1 MTSTLLE
8 ASPPVLDS
16 AAPHPTAV
24 PAGPP
29 LETAFLLTSMPIGG
43 AETLLASLLRGLDP
57 NWIRPQLVCLKELGL
72 LGEQLQREFPAHS
85 RLIGGKYDLRVFWRL
100 RRLFRQQRIQAVVT
114 VGAGDKMF
122 WGRLA
127 AAAARVPVVCC
138 ALHSTGW
145 PDGVGRLNRSLT
157 GLTDAFIAVAQ
168 PHGEFLVDHEKFPRA
183 KVVVIPNGV
192 DCQRFRPNAD
202 DAQRVRRD
210 LGIAPER
217 PLVGILAALRP
228 EKNHRLFLEAA
239 VEVVKQLPEVQ
250 FVIIGDGPERERIEC
265 WVSQLGLREHVR
277 LLGARQDTPQ
287 LLAALDL
294 LALTSHNE
302 ANPVSILESL
312 ACEVP
317 VAATAVGSVAESV
330 LHEGTGL
337 LVPPGQSGAMASAWL
352 RLLRDPEWAKQLGKS
367 GREHVRAHFSV
378 EQMVDGYQQLI
389 WRLWSASRRGDRA
402 PTCQAL
408 AGR

>member
-1 MTSTLLE
+1 MSTTLT
-8 ASPPVLDS
+8 APVSVRDVALPS
-16 AAPHPTAV
+16 LAAV
-24 PAGPP
+24 PPGPP

-43 AETLLASLLRGLDP
+43 AETLLASLMRGFDRQ
-57 NWIRPQLVCLKELGL
+57 WIRPQLVCLKELGL

-168 PHGEFLVDHEKFPRA
+168 PHGEFLVEHERFPRP
-183 KVVVIPNGV
+183 KVAVIPNGV
-192 DCQRFRPNAD
+192 DCHRFRPDRESAE
-202 DAQRVRRD
+202 QLRRVWG
-210 LGIAPER
+210 LAPGQ

-239 VEVVKQLPEVQ
+239 AAVITQRPEVQ
-250 FVIIGDGPERERIEC
+250 FVIIGDGPERERIEG
-265 WVSQLGLREHVR
+265 WVDQLGLREHVR

-302 ANPVSILESL
+302 ANPVSILEAL
-312 ACEVP
+312 ACQVP
-317 VAATAVGSVAESV
+317 VVATDVGSVAESV
-330 LHEGTGL
+330 LDQRTGL
-337 LVPPGQSGAMASAWL
+337 LVPAGQTEAMAAAWL
-352 RLLRDPEWAKQLGKS
+352 RLLRDPEWAQRLGEA
-367 GREHVRAHFSV
+367 GRGHVQANFSL
-378 EQMVDGYQQLI
+378 ERMVDGYQQLI
-389 WRLWSASRRGDRA
+389 WRLWSTSQLGAAA
-402 PTCQAL
+402 PTCQAWI
-408 AGR
+408 GR